1 MPHSHSNYL
10 FAIFYCFGC
19 HILYDFHWHAMPTIA
34 DIYTCKTTT
43 TMTNHTFINGFG
55 NGQTEINSCQSTIKC
70 CQLEWNLLQLNEWRE
85 FKLKK
90 NTFRIYINMYKELES
105 TWYLFASQKAAREL
119 LRNTKS
125 ELNQGWFRCVKCNGT
140 KDVGPMGETNFI
152 LSRIKKRPSEM
163 RSMNPLAA
171 HRLIEMDYDRFSDCL

>member
-1 MPHSHSNYL
+1 
-10 FAIFYCFGC
+10 
-19 HILYDFHWHAMPTIA
+19 MPTIA

-90 NTFRIYINMYKELES
+90 NTIRIYINMYKELES

-125 ELNQGWFRCVKCNGT
+125 YFIEMQRAPKRSSTEGERKDNWLFRCVKCNGT
-140 KDVGPMGETNFI
+140 KDDGQMWETNFI